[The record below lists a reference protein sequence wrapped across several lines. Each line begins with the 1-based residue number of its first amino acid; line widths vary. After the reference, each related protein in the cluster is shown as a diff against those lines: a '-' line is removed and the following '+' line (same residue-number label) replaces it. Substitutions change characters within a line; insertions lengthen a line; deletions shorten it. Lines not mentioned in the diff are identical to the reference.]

1 MINTD
6 HLSPDAEALAA
17 ELQRSDD
24 YRVLRRVPKPYPS
37 MPHMGPV
44 PDGRCVAIVDTETS
58 GLSAEHDVIIELAIM
73 LCFVDDGSE
82 LIGHFGPFSWLQDPG
97 RELDPRISLITG
109 LGAQHL
115 MGQKINLSLIHI

>member
-58 GLSAEHDVIIELAIM
+58 GLSAEHDVIIELAII
-73 LCFVDDGSE
+73 LCFVDESE
-82 LIGHFGPFSWLQDPG
+82 RFSDDTARIGAFTCALFALVSY
-97 RELDPRISLITG
+97 
-109 LGAQHL
+109 L
-115 MGQKINLSLIHI
+115 MS